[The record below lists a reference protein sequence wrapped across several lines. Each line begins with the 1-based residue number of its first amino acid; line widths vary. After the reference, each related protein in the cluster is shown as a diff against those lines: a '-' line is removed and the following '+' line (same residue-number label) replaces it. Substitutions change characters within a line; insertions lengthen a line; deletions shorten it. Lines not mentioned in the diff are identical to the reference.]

1 VKTRRF
7 GGKDWQVSEIGYGAW
22 QIGGNMWGNVS
33 ERDAEAAIEAALDAG
48 ITFFDTARA
57 YGRGRSEQ
65 VLGSVLTR
73 TGMRKRV
80 RVATKVPPMNAQWP
94 ASHDSKLRDVFPAQ
108 WIRDST
114 SESIA
119 NLGFEPDL
127 QQLHVWSDSWA
138 DDAEW
143 SDAAAELK
151 QQGSFSAFG
160 VSVND
165 HEPESALRVTRSG
178 KIDSL
183 QVIYNVFD
191 PTPERQLFRA
201 AAEHDVAVIVRV
213 SLDEGSLGG
222 RLTRT
227 TKFEQN
233 DMRARYFRGERLAET
248 VEHVERLR
256 PVLEQ
261 KDQTMAQGALRFC
274 LSAADVTTVIVGS
287 VNPGHIRANAAVSDR
302 GPLDASTLEQLHDH
316 AWPRNYYH

>member
-127 QQLHVWSDSWA
+127 QQR
-138 DDAEW
+138 
-143 SDAAAELK
+143 
-151 QQGSFSAFG
+151 F
-160 VSVND
+160 
-165 HEPESALRVTRSG
+165 RS
-178 KIDSL
+178 
-183 QVIYNVFD
+183 
-191 PTPERQLFRA
+191 
-201 AAEHDVAVIVRV
+201 
-213 SLDEGSLGG
+213 
-222 RLTRT
+222 
-227 TKFEQN
+227 
-233 DMRARYFRGERLAET
+233 
-248 VEHVERLR
+248 
-256 PVLEQ
+256 
-261 KDQTMAQGALRFC
+261 
-274 LSAADVTTVIVGS
+274 
-287 VNPGHIRANAAVSDR
+287 
-302 GPLDASTLEQLHDH
+302 H
-316 AWPRNYYH
+316 A